1 MEYRDFQYI
10 MSDISKIYIGAKMT
24 YAQACEHDF
33 MPFKL
38 SAIINQYIYR
48 DAVPEQTIEEHL
60 RSLTPESFAF
70 MTYRTL
76 KVKVKMNILTLAND
90 RSGTEKE
97 KWLIDQVL
105 PLEQYVNEESYH
117 QYPEHALVTEL
128 IVPKLQLM
136 AFSL

>member
-24 YAQACEHDF
+24 YAQACAHDF

-38 SAIINQYIYR
+38 SAIINQYIYKE
-48 DAVPEQTIEEHL
+48 AAPEQTIEEHL
-60 RSLTPESFAF
+60 RSLTTDSFAY

-76 KVKVKMNILTLAND
+76 KVRVKMNILTEEKD
-90 RSGTEKE
+90 RFGKE
-97 KWLIDQVL
+97 KWLIDRVL
-105 PLEQYVNEESYH
+105 TLEQYVNEESYH